1 VLPKR
6 IKEIMQDLSRMKPYH
21 WFGLGLLT
29 GLQISHHYDL
39 SDINEKVKEKYE
51 EIKQNIEGRRK
62 D

>member
-1 VLPKR
+1 
-6 IKEIMQDLSRMKPYH
+6 MKPYH